1 MSMDV
6 LGKYLTDDADEE
18 VVQLEDIELDDSRHG
33 KIREVFDE
41 YLKTPRFPG
50 DACLVLTMP
59 EATLKKYSEKINA
72 GLWWMYNKFCKKD
85 FGMMQLLVA
94 IEKMVDANKLA
105 AMLDMD
111 IKLLVAKEAGINASE
126 SDIENAATRAD
137 ESEQEISEPIKL
149 SQEYL
154 DKLTEEDPEEEAFI
168 MAGLND

>member
-1 MSMDV
+1 
-6 LGKYLTDDADEE
+6 
-18 VVQLEDIELDDSRHG
+18 
-33 KIREVFDE
+33 
-41 YLKTPRFPG
+41 
-50 DACLVLTMP
+50 
-59 EATLKKYSEKINA
+59 
-72 GLWWMYNKFCKKD
+72 
-85 FGMMQLLVA
+85 MMQLLVA

-126 SDIENAATRAD
+126 SDIENAATRTE